1 MYLTFFIMI
10 VYIKKIFFKKSVLA
24 LQLEKKVL

>member
-10 VYIKKIFFKKSVLA
+10 VYIKKIFLKESLLT